1 MITSSMSSMSSKS
14 SMSSRVPRLLAKMG
28 AAFAAPV
35 RGRRS
40 QLQEANEQLVQAALT
55 AQELQSAA
63 EHAHRQQAEFM
74 AVLAHEL
81 RSPLM
86 PIRTAAG
93 LLGRLPAGE
102 LAKVQAIIERQVAHL
117 SRLVGDL
124 LDVSRVVTGK
134 LRLDI
139 GSVDL
144 ADTIEQV
151 VGTCRPAMDTRH
163 QHLQLGLPSHA
174 LPMRGDPVRLAQVVN
189 NLLDN
194 ASKYTPDGGMIALSA
209 VVVDRN
215 IVMTVSDDGIG
226 IAPEALPHVFE
237 PFVQD
242 AHATRFNGAGL
253 GIGLALVRELV
264 EGHGGS
270 VVASSAGTGLG
281 SQFVVT
287 LPLAGVGADG

>member
-1 MITSSMSSMSSKS
+1 MSSMSST
-14 SMSSRVPRLLAKMG
+14 SSRVRGLLAKMG

-40 QLQEANEQLVQAALT
+40 QLQEANEQLVQVALT
-55 AQELQSAA
+55 AQDLQSAA
-63 EHAHRQQAEFM
+63 ERAHRLQAEFM

-102 LAKVQAIIERQVAHL
+102 LSQVQAVIERQVAHL
-117 SRLVGDL
+117 SRLVDDL
-124 LDVSRVVTGK
+124 LDVSRMVTGK

-144 ADTIEQV
+144 ADTIEQA
-151 VGTCRPAMDTRH
+151 VGTCRPAMDARH
-163 QHLQLGLPSHA
+163 QHLQVALPSHA
-174 LPMRGDPVRLAQVVN
+174 LPMRGDPLRLAQVVN

-194 ASKYTPDGGMIALSA
+194 ASRYAPDGGMIALSA
-209 VVVDRN
+209 VVVGRD
-215 IVMTVSDDGIG
+215 IVMTVSDNGIG
-226 IAPEALPHVFE
+226 IAAEALPRVFE

-242 AHATRFNGAGL
+242 VHATRFNGAGL

-270 VVASSAGTGLG
+270 VVASSAGSGLG

>member
-1 MITSSMSSMSSKS
+1 MITSSMSSMSSR
-14 SMSSRVPRLLAKMG
+14 MPGLLAKMA
-28 AAFAAPV
+28 AAFAAP
-35 RGRRS
+35 RPARRS
-40 QLQEANEQLVQAALT
+40 ELQEANERLVQAALI
-55 AQELQSAA
+55 AQDLQYAA

-102 LAKVQAIIERQVAHL
+102 LIKVQAVIERQVAHL

-124 LDVSRVVTGK
+124 LDVSRLATGK

-144 ADTIEQV
+144 ADTIEQAV
-151 VGTCRPAMDTRH
+151 ETCRPAMDVRH
-163 QHLQLGLPSHA
+163 QHLQVGLPSHA
-174 LPMRGDPVRLAQVVN
+174 LPMRGDPLRLAQVVS

-194 ASKYTPDGGMIALSA
+194 ASKYTPDGGTIAVSA
-209 VVVDRN
+209 VEVDRN
-215 IVMTVSDDGIG
+215 IVMTVSDNGIG
-226 IAPEALPHVFE
+226 ITPDVLPRIFE
-237 PFVQD
+237 SFVQGV
-242 AHATRFNGAGL
+242 HATRFNGTGL

-287 LPLAGVGADG
+287 IPLAGVGADG